1 MKCFEHMF
9 YTMPDIMIWEFDKLS
24 EHEKQKLQSITKVSL
39 DDISWVAII
48 NKQLPTPAFLDTGTE
63 FGCCCVERYKVNDD
77 YDVLIGYHS

>member
-1 MKCFEHMF
+1 MF
-9 YTMPDIMIWEFDKLS
+9 SINPEIMIWSFEKLS
-24 EHEKQKLQSITKVSL
+24 KRDKQKLQDIIKEPL
-39 DDISWVAII
+39 DDISWLAII

>member
-1 MKCFEHMF
+1 MF
-9 YTMPDIMIWEFDKLS
+9 SIKPEIMIWSFEKLS
-24 EHEKQKLQSITKVSL
+24 KRDKQKLQDIIKEPL

-63 FGCCCVERYKVNDD
+63 FGYCCVERYKVNDD

>member
-1 MKCFEHMF
+1 MF
-9 YTMPDIMIWEFDKLS
+9 SIKPEIMIWSFDKLS
-24 EHEKQKLQSITKVSL
+24 KRDKQKLQDIIKEPL

-63 FGCCCVERYKVNDD
+63 FGCCCVERYKMNDE